1 MRSSLSYLTHRSTTY
16 IHLAPDVDPTDS
28 QVYFAFCI
36 LKAVVEIAFAIY
48 TLWLWNIIFAVVQ
61 AWFLGTK
68 QAGWVPILLVKSPVT
83 VCETPQIYDIY
94 PQICLLSTYFLLK
107 NTPHGL
113 AGCFFHAKLYE
124 VIQILRTQVSFCQ
137 QKSTGLLC
145 LQE

>member
-1 MRSSLSYLTHRSTTY
+1 
-16 IHLAPDVDPTDS
+16 VDPTDS

-94 PQICLLSTYFLLK
+94 P
-107 NTPHGL
+107 
-113 AGCFFHAKLYE
+113 
-124 VIQILRTQVSFCQ
+124 
-137 QKSTGLLC
+137 
-145 LQE
+145 